1 MKLYK
6 LKIQI
11 MCRSSLTFFFHLPKG
26 NGSRSSDLCIVKSPT
41 LQKEREIEEIQKKIY
56 DDRKEKKKKK
66 WVIKENM
73 ETKKSRNKKIEI
85 A

>member
-11 MCRSSLTFFFHLPKG
+11 MCRSSQTFFFHLPKG

-41 LQKEREIEEIQKKIY
+41 LQKEREIEEIQKKKY
-56 DDRKEKKKKK
+56 DDRKEKKRKK

>member
-1 MKLYK
+1 
-6 LKIQI
+6 
-11 MCRSSLTFFFHLPKG
+11 MCRSSPTFFFHLPKG

-56 DDRKEKKKKK
+56 DDRKEKKRKK

-73 ETKKSRNKKIEI
+73 ETKKSRNKKTEI